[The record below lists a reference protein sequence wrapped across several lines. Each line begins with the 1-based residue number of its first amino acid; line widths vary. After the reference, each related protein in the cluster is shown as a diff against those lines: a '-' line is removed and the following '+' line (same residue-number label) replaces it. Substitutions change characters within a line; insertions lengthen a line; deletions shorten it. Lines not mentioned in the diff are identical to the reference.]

1 MNRGKFSQRRFWENS
16 LNPAETL
23 ANRGI
28 LVFGAFCALEHLTT
42 VRSLRNFVRFLVA
55 VQLLPALE
63 SGEETLVGG
72 QAVLEGVMMRSP
84 HAWAIACRKP
94 SGEVVTMSEPL
105 ARPSEKHKWMAW
117 PIVRG
122 VMTLGY
128 AMSLGYRALRF
139 SANVAIEEVMQSD
152 KEHVE
157 TAASA
162 VPPKLAPSASSGQAL
177 SLPNG
182 RSEAEATDASK
193 SKSREKAAAISGW
206 LAAVNVIISLAFFI
220 FMYKYL
226 PLLAA
231 TELKKANPAL
241 GGQIVF
247 NLVDGAI
254 RLLLFLL
261 FIWGVSLF
269 PDIRRVYQYHGAEH
283 KTVFAFENGDPLE
296 TSRGAEIFHVPSALR
311 HQLSDDGDAD
321 LDRLLHAGSV
331 HHVLGAFRIAHRAAA
346 RDRRSVLRNHPLRRQ
361 ASRLA
366 LRPDDRSRPLAATH
380 HDPAAVGRNG
390 PMRHHRARSGHGPG
404 KRTRRRIGD
413 CLGFPTRETVVGR
426 LSLVV
431 GLSATQHYSCLREVS
446 TCQHLSRI
454 CEFGKKR

>member
-1 MNRGKFSQRRFWENS
+1 
-16 LNPAETL
+16 
-23 ANRGI
+23 
-28 LVFGAFCALEHLTT
+28 VFGAFPRLEHLTI

-105 ARPSEKHKWMAW
+105 DRPSEKHKWMAW

-139 SANVAIEEVMQSD
+139 SANVAIEEVMQGD
-152 KEHVE
+152 ETATDHVE

-162 VPPKLAPSASSGQAL
+162 VPLK
-177 SLPNG
+177 
-182 RSEAEATDASK
+182 RSEAEPSTNATAGSTKAS
-193 SKSREKAAAISGW
+193 SREKAATISGW
-206 LAAVNVIISLAFFI
+206 LAAGNVVISLAFFI

-231 TELKKANPAL
+231 TEIKKLNPAL
-241 GGQIVF
+241 GGQIMF
-247 NLVDGAI
+247 NLVDGVV
-254 RLLLFLL
+254 RLILFLL

-283 KTVFAFENGDPLE
+283 KTVFAFENGDPLSTTAVQKYSTFHPRCG
-296 TSRGAEIFHVPSALR
+296 TSFLMTVMLISIGFYMLIPYTTFWARFAS
-311 HQLSDDGDAD
+311 
-321 LDRLLHAGSV
+321 
-331 HHVLGAFRIAHRAAA
+331 RIALLPVIAGVSYEIIRFAAKHRGSLFALMTAPGLWLQRITTQPPSDEMA
-346 RDRRSVLRNHPLRRQ
+346 QCAITALDQ
-361 ASRLA
+361 AMA
-366 LRPDDRSRPLAATH
+366 LEKER
-380 HDPAAVGRNG
+380 GG
-390 PMRHHRARSGHGPG
+390 
-404 KRTRRRIGD
+404 
-413 CLGFPTRETVVGR
+413 E
-426 LSLVV
+426 LVI
-431 GLSATQHYSCLREVS
+431 A
-446 TCQHLSRI
+446 
-454 CEFGKKR
+454 

>member
-1 MNRGKFSQRRFWENS
+1 
-16 LNPAETL
+16 
-23 ANRGI
+23 
-28 LVFGAFCALEHLTT
+28 

-94 SGEVVTMSEPL
+94 SGEVVTMSEAL

-139 SANVAIEEVMQSD
+139 SANVAIEDVMQSD
-152 KEHVE
+152 VDAGKNVVE
-157 TAASA
+157 TAASSNHVETGA
-162 VPPKLAPSASSGQAL
+162 SEACPERSRRVPLK
-177 SLPNG
+177 
-182 RSEAEATDASK
+182 RSEAEPSTKAAATDSTKAQT
-193 SKSREKAAAISGW
+193 REKAAAISGW
-206 LAAVNVIISLAFFI
+206 LAAGNVIISLAFFV

-231 TELKKANPAL
+231 TELKKFNPAL

-247 NLVDGAI
+247 NLVDGVV
-254 RLLLFLL
+254 RLVLFLL

-283 KTVFAFENGDPLE
+283 KTVFAFENGDRLSTAEVQKYSTFHPRCG
-296 TSRGAEIFHVPSALR
+296 TSFLMTVMLISIGFYMLIPFTTFWARFASRIALLPIIAGVSYEIIRFAAKHRGSLFALMTAPGLWLQR
-311 HQLSDDGDAD
+311 ITTQPPSDDMAQCAITA
-321 LDRLLHAGSV
+321 LDQAMELEKEHGGELV
-331 HHVLGAFRIAHRAAA
+331 IA
-346 RDRRSVLRNHPLRRQ
+346 
-361 ASRLA
+361 
-366 LRPDDRSRPLAATH
+366 
-380 HDPAAVGRNG
+380 
-390 PMRHHRARSGHGPG
+390 
-404 KRTRRRIGD
+404 
-413 CLGFPTRETVVGR
+413 
-426 LSLVV
+426 
-431 GLSATQHYSCLREVS
+431 
-446 TCQHLSRI
+446 
-454 CEFGKKR
+454 